1 MVGQKVGD
9 PGGRELDR
17 GVNRCGDLPAI
28 YNFLFFRMCNYS
40 GCNSY
45 VGCIIWINTGGFCWY

>member
-17 GVNRCGDLPAI
+17 GVSKLPQQLTSDL
-28 YNFLFFRMCNYS
+28 Y
-40 GCNSY
+40 
-45 VGCIIWINTGGFCWY
+45 

>member
-17 GVNRCGDLPAI
+17 GVNRCKDLHSQGI
-28 YNFLFFRMCNYS
+28 
-40 GCNSY
+40 
-45 VGCIIWINTGGFCWY
+45 

>member
-17 GVNRCGDLPAI
+17 GVNRCNDLHSQGI
-28 YNFLFFRMCNYS
+28 
-40 GCNSY
+40 
-45 VGCIIWINTGGFCWY
+45 

>member
-17 GVNRCGDLPAI
+17 GVSCRSNLPL
-28 YNFLFFRMCNYS
+28 FLFGAADRGVERF
-40 GCNSY
+40 
-45 VGCIIWINTGGFCWY
+45 I

>member
-17 GVNRCGDLPAI
+17 GVNRHSDLQI
-28 YNFLFFRMCNYS
+28 FYFFRLLTIFFVIFTEIVEVAKGLYR
-40 GCNSY
+40 
-45 VGCIIWINTGGFCWY
+45 WKA

>member
-17 GVNRCGDLPAI
+17 RVTDILPGLKIVGFLPGLSVNQ
-28 YNFLFFRMCNYS
+28 
-40 GCNSY
+40 
-45 VGCIIWINTGGFCWY
+45 

>member
-17 GVNRCGDLPAI
+17 RVTDILPGLAPGVLLLA
-28 YNFLFFRMCNYS
+28 
-40 GCNSY
+40 
-45 VGCIIWINTGGFCWY
+45 GFKPEQL

>member
-17 GVNRCGDLPAI
+17 GVNRCKLPQQFTGDLRH
-28 YNFLFFRMCNYS
+28 YFFLGRLI
-40 GCNSY
+40 G
-45 VGCIIWINTGGFCWY
+45 V